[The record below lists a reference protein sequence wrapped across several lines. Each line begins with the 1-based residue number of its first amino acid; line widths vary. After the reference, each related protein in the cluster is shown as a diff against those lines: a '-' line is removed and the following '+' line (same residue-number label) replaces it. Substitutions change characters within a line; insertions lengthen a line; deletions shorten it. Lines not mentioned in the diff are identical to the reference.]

1 MEWDISSSADPR
13 PQIPVNRPTE
23 PAHNSYETQPQGE
36 STPASATDSRLDS
49 AGAWLPRVRL
59 RTRFLLSMLLIT
71 AALTSTSLLLVQ
83 RSIRNNVRQ
92 SIAVNLRNSVAAFQD
107 FRHERE
113 TMLTSDVALL
123 ADLPI
128 TRAIMTSPDPVT
140 IQDASQSISQI
151 AASDL
156 FVMVDRNGRV
166 VALHTKTPGLTR
178 AAAEKYFQ
186 MSLDDDR
193 GETSHWWLGEHH
205 LYQTFVEP
213 IYRGSR
219 TDGTLLGFLV
229 IGYEINDRL
238 AAQVSKIAG
247 SQVAFSSGNEIVAT
261 TLSPEQAQGGGM
273 QDLIA
278 GSAHDDPR
286 DIDIGNERFLAT
298 SLVLSGSSSA
308 RVRLSVLGSYD
319 QATKFVDQLNRYL
332 VLLGLTAILVGSGLV
347 FFISHTFT
355 RPLGNLVGG
364 VRALEGGDYHHP
376 LDSSGGDEVAELT
389 RTFDRMRASLLKSQR
404 DLLESEQLATI
415 GRMASSISHDL
426 RHSLA
431 AIVAN
436 SEFLCDSHLTPVQR
450 EELYQEVRSG
460 VNLMTDLIDSLL
472 EFART
477 RESMTPA
484 NANVAETIQRSVLA
498 VRLHPRHHNRS
509 IDVLC
514 GVQVTGW
521 FDQRKLERALYNLL
535 LNACEAAPPQSGI
548 VEVTAAEVGGRITIS
563 VADNGPGIAES
574 IRDRLFHPFVS
585 YGKENGTGLGL
596 AVVQKIVQDHG
607 GEIEVER
614 TAQGRTVFRIVLPGR
629 TQDESRNTGEL
640 AAEASSPVPAVR
652 NHARQNSVSHPGP

>member
-1 MEWDISSSADPR
+1 
-13 PQIPVNRPTE
+13 VNPSTE
-23 PAHNSYETQPQGE
+23 PAPHSAQANLTTE
-36 STPASATDSRLDS
+36 SA
-49 AGAWLPRVRL
+49 AGLPRLRL

-71 AALTSTSLLLVQ
+71 TGLTTTSLLLVQ
-83 RSIRNNVRQ
+83 RSIRSNVRQ

-128 TRAIMTSPDPVT
+128 TRAIMTAPHPAT
-140 IQDASQSISQI
+140 IQDASQDVWQHARSS
-151 AASDL
+151 SDL
-156 FVMVDRNGRV
+156 FVLVDRSGQV
-166 VALHTKTPGLTR
+166 VALHTKTPGFTKE
-178 AAAEKYFQ
+178 AAEKYFQ
-186 MSLDDDR
+186 ESLDDDR
-193 GETSHWWLGEHH
+193 GESSHWWLGEHH
-205 LYQTFVEP
+205 LYQTFIEP

-238 AAQVSKIAG
+238 AAQVSKVAG
-247 SQVAFSSGNEIVAT
+247 SQVAFSCGSEIVGT
-261 TLSPEQAQGGGM
+261 TLMPAQTEGGSI
-273 QDLIA
+273 QSLIA
-278 GSAHDDPR
+278 GSIHNDPR
-286 DIDIGNERFLAT
+286 DIEIGSERFLAT
-298 SLVLSGSSSA
+298 SLQLSGS
-308 RVRLSVLGSYD
+308 REMPVRLSVLGSYD

-332 VLLGLTAILVGSGLV
+332 LLLGFAAILVGSGLV

-355 RPLGNLVGG
+355 RPLGSLVAG
-364 VRALEGGDYHHP
+364 VRALEGGDFHHP
-376 LDSSGGDEVAELT
+376 LDPRGGDEVAELT
-389 RTFDRMRASLLKSQR
+389 RTFDRMRASLLKTQR

-450 EELYQEVRSG
+450 EELYQEVRTG

-477 RESMTPA
+477 RESLTPA
-484 NANVAETIQRSVLA
+484 YANVAETIQRSVLA

-509 IDVLC
+509 IDVMC
-514 GVQVTGW
+514 GVQLSGW

-535 LNACEAAPPQSGI
+535 LNACEAAPPLGGT
-548 VEVTAAEVGGRITIS
+548 VEVTAAEVAGSITIS

-574 IRDRLFHPFVS
+574 IRERLFHPFVS

-607 GEIEVER
+607 GEIVVER
-614 TAQGRTVFRIVLPGR
+614 TQGRTIFRIVLPGHV
-629 TQDESRNTGEL
+629 QDASRGASDTG
-640 AAEASSPVPAVR
+640 AEIPSFVPVQR
-652 NHARQNSVSHPGP
+652 DDARQNSISHPGR

>member
-1 MEWDISSSADPR
+1 
-13 PQIPVNRPTE
+13 
-23 PAHNSYETQPQGE
+23 
-36 STPASATDSRLDS
+36 
-49 AGAWLPRVRL
+49 
-59 RTRFLLSMLLIT
+59 
-71 AALTSTSLLLVQ
+71 
-83 RSIRNNVRQ
+83 
-92 SIAVNLRNSVAAFQD
+92 VAAFQD
-107 FRHERE
+107 FRQERE
-113 TMLTSDVALL
+113 TMLTTDVALL

-140 IQDASQSISQI
+140 IQDASQDIWQDARSS
-151 AASDL
+151 SDL
-156 FVMVDRNGRV
+156 FVLVDRSGRV
-166 VALHTKTPGLTR
+166 VALHTKTPGFTKE
-178 AAAEKYFQ
+178 AAEKYFQ
-186 MSLDDDR
+186 QSLEDDR
-193 GETSHWWLGEHH
+193 KQSSHWWLGDHH

-238 AAQVSKIAG
+238 AAEVSKVAG
-247 SQVAFSSGNEIVAT
+247 SQVAFSCGNEIVGT
-261 TLSPEQAQGGGM
+261 TLMAAQVEAGSI
-273 QDLIA
+273 QNLIA

-286 DIDIGNERFLAT
+286 DIDVGNERFLAT
-298 SLVLSGSSSA
+298 SLVLSGS
-308 RVRLSVLGSYD
+308 RETPVRLSVLGSYD

-332 VLLGLTAILVGSGLV
+332 LLLGLAAIVVGSGLV
-347 FFISHTFT
+347 FLISHTFT
-355 RPLGNLVGG
+355 RPLGSLVAG
-364 VRALEGGDYHHP
+364 VRALEGGDFHHP
-376 LDSSGGDEVAELT
+376 LDPRGGDEVAELT
-389 RTFDRMRASLLKSQR
+389 RAFDRMRTSLLKSQH

-477 RESMTPA
+477 RESLTPA

-498 VRLHPRHHNRS
+498 VRLHPRHHNRT

-514 GVQVTGW
+514 GVQVAGW

-535 LNACEAAPPQSGI
+535 LNACEAAPAMGGT
-548 VEVTAAEVGGRITIS
+548 VEVTAAEVAGSIAIS

-574 IRDRLFHPFVS
+574 IRERLFHPFVS

-607 GEIEVER
+607 GEIAVER
-614 TAQGRTVFRIVLPGR
+614 TTQGRTVFRIILPGR
-629 TQDESRNTGEL
+629 AQDASRIAGEPSL
-640 AAEASSPVPAVR
+640 DAPAMVPAQR
-652 NHARQNSVSHPGP
+652 EDAQNSISRPGP

>member
-1 MEWDISSSADPR
+1 VR
-13 PQIPVNRPTE
+13 
-23 PAHNSYETQPQGE
+23 
-36 STPASATDSRLDS
+36 PASQLDATTDT
-49 AGAWLPRVRL
+49 AGALLPRLRL

-71 AALTSTSLLLVQ
+71 TGLTTTSLLLVQ
-83 RSIRNNVRQ
+83 RSFRINVRQ
-92 SIAVNLRNSVAAFQD
+92 GIAVNLRNSVAAFQD

-140 IQDASQSISQI
+140 IQDASQDISQI

-156 FVMVDRNGRV
+156 FVMVDRGGRV
-166 VALHTKTPGLTR
+166 VALHTKTPGFTR
-178 AAAEKYFQ
+178 EAAEKYFQ
-186 MSLDDDR
+186 QSLDEDR
-193 GETSHWWLGEHH
+193 GEPSHWWLGEHH
-205 LYQTFVEP
+205 LYQTFIEP
-213 IYRGSR
+213 IYRGTR
-219 TDGTLLGFLV
+219 TEGTLLGFLV

-238 AAQVSKIAG
+238 AAEVSKVAG
-247 SQVAFSSGNEIVAT
+247 SQVAFSCGNEIVGT
-261 TLSPEQAQGGGM
+261 TLTAAQVQGGSI
-273 QDLIA
+273 QNLIA
-278 GSAHDDPR
+278 GSLRDDAR
-286 DIDIGNERFLAT
+286 EIEIGNERFLAT
-298 SLVLSGSSSA
+298 SLVLSGS
-308 RVRLSVLGSYD
+308 RPTPVRLSVLGSYD

-332 VLLGLTAILVGSGLV
+332 LLLGLAAILVGSGLV
-347 FFISHTFT
+347 FLISHTFT

-364 VRALEGGDYHHP
+364 VRALEGGDFHHP
-376 LDSSGGDEVAELT
+376 LDSRGGDEVGELT
-389 RTFDRMRASLLKSQR
+389 RAFERMRTSLLKSQR

-436 SEFLCDSHLTPVQR
+436 SEFLCDSHLTPAQR

-477 RESMTPA
+477 RESLTPA
-484 NANVAETIQRSVLA
+484 YASVSETIQRAVLA

-514 GVQVTGW
+514 GNQVSGW

-535 LNACEAAPPQSGI
+535 LNACEAAPPVGGT
-548 VEVTAAEVGGRITIS
+548 VEVTAAAVADSITIS

-574 IRDRLFHPFVS
+574 IRERLFHPFVS

-607 GEIEVER
+607 GEIFVER
-614 TAQGRTVFRIVLPGR
+614 TAQGRTVFQIVLPAR
-629 TQDESRNTGEL
+629 VQDAARSSSVDAASLVSTPQDDSQRN
-640 AAEASSPVPAVR
+640 SM
-652 NHARQNSVSHPGP
+652 SHPGP

>member
-1 MEWDISSSADPR
+1 
-13 PQIPVNRPTE
+13 
-23 PAHNSYETQPQGE
+23 
-36 STPASATDSRLDS
+36 
-49 AGAWLPRVRL
+49 
-59 RTRFLLSMLLIT
+59 MLLIT
-71 AALTSTSLLLVQ
+71 TGLTTTSFLLVQ
-83 RSIRNNVRQ
+83 RSIRSNVRQ

-140 IQDASQSISQI
+140 IQDASQDISQI
-151 AASDL
+151 AAGDL
-156 FVMVDRNGRV
+156 FVMVDRSGRV
-166 VALHTKTPGLTR
+166 VALHTKTPGFTKE
-178 AAAEKYFQ
+178 AAEKYFQ
-186 MSLDDDR
+186 QSLDDDR
-193 GETSHWWLGEHH
+193 GESSHWWLGDHH
-205 LYQTFVEP
+205 LYQTFIEP

-219 TDGTLLGFLV
+219 TNGVLLGFLV

-238 AAQVSKIAG
+238 ATEVSKVAG
-247 SQVAFSSGNEIVAT
+247 SQVAFSCGDEIVGT
-261 TLSPEQAQGGGM
+261 TLTPAQLQGGTVQNLM
-273 QDLIA
+273 A

-286 DIDIGNERFLAT
+286 DIEIGSERFLAT
-298 SLVLSGSSSA
+298 SLVLSGSQSTP
-308 RVRLSVLGSYD
+308 VRLNVLGSYD

-332 VLLGLTAILVGSGLV
+332 LLLGLAAIVVGSGLV

-355 RPLGNLVGG
+355 RPLGSLVAG
-364 VRALEGGDYHHP
+364 VRALEGGDFHHP
-376 LDSSGGDEVAELT
+376 LDPRGGDEVAELT
-389 RTFDRMRASLLKSQR
+389 RAFDRMRTSLLKSQH

-450 EELYQEVRSG
+450 EELYQEVRTG

-477 RESMTPA
+477 RESLSPA
-484 NANVAETIQRSVLA
+484 YANVAETIQRSVLA

-514 GVQVTGW
+514 GIQVAGW

-535 LNACEAAPPQSGI
+535 LNACEAAPAVGGK
-548 VEVTAAEVGGRITIS
+548 VEVTAAEVGGSIAIS

-574 IRDRLFHPFVS
+574 IRERLFHPFVS

-607 GEIEVER
+607 GEIAVER
-614 TAQGRTVFRIVLPGR
+614 TPQGRTVFRIVLPGR
-629 TQDESRNTGEL
+629 VQNASRGAGED
-640 AAEASSPVPAVR
+640 AALLVPAQRDDAQRNSIFVR
-652 NHARQNSVSHPGP
+652 APRHAPSLRQVPDLDPYPDME

>member
-1 MEWDISSSADPR
+1 M
-13 PQIPVNRPTE
+13 
-23 PAHNSYETQPQGE
+23 
-36 STPASATDSRLDS
+36 SRL
-49 AGAWLPRVRL
+49 RL

-71 AALTSTSLLLVQ
+71 TGLTTTSLLLVQ
-83 RSIRNNVRQ
+83 RSIRSNVRQ

-140 IQDASQSISQI
+140 IQDASQDISQI

-156 FVMVDRNGRV
+156 FVMVDRGGRV
-166 VALHTKTPGLTR
+166 VALHTKTPGFTKE
-178 AAAEKYFQ
+178 AAEKYFQ
-186 MSLDDDR
+186 QSLDEDR

-205 LYQTFVEP
+205 LYQTFIQP

-238 AAQVSKIAG
+238 AELVSKVAG
-247 SQVAFSSGNEIVAT
+247 SQVAFSCGSEIVGT
-261 TLSPEQAQGGGM
+261 TLMPAQIEGGNIQA
-273 QDLIA
+273 LIA
-278 GSAHDDPR
+278 GSVHNDPR
-286 DIDIGNERFLAT
+286 DIEIGSERFLAT
-298 SLVLSGSSSA
+298 SLELSGSREA
-308 RVRLSVLGSYD
+308 PVRLSVLGSYD

-332 VLLGLTAILVGSGLV
+332 LLLGLAAILVGSGLV

-355 RPLGNLVGG
+355 RPLGSLVAG
-364 VRALEGGDYHHP
+364 VRALEGGDFHHP
-376 LDSSGGDEVAELT
+376 LDARGGDEVAELT
-389 RTFDRMRASLLKSQR
+389 STFDRMRASLLKSQQ

-436 SEFLCDSHLTPVQR
+436 SEFLCDSHLTPAQR

-477 RESMTPA
+477 RESLTPA
-484 NANVAETIQRSVLA
+484 YANVLETIQRSVGA

-514 GVQVTGW
+514 GTQLAGW

-535 LNACEAAPPQSGI
+535 LNACEAAPPLGGT
-548 VEVTAAEVGGRITIS
+548 VEITAAEVAGSITIS

-574 IRDRLFHPFVS
+574 IRERLFHPFVS
-585 YGKENGTGLGL
+585 HGKENGTGLGL

-607 GEIEVER
+607 GEIVVER
-614 TAQGRTVFRIVLPGR
+614 TQGRTVFRIVLPGR
-629 TQDESRNTGEL
+629 VQDASRSASDT
-640 AAEASSPVPAVR
+640 AAEISSFVPAQR
-652 NHARQNSVSHPGP
+652 DDAKQSSISHPGR

>member
-1 MEWDISSSADPR
+1 
-13 PQIPVNRPTE
+13 
-23 PAHNSYETQPQGE
+23 
-36 STPASATDSRLDS
+36 
-49 AGAWLPRVRL
+49 
-59 RTRFLLSMLLIT
+59 MLLIT
-71 AALTSTSLLLVQ
+71 TGLTTISLLLVQ
-83 RSIRNNVRQ
+83 RSVRSNVRQ
-92 SIAVNLRNSVAAFQD
+92 SIAVSLRNSVAAFQD

-140 IQDASQSISQI
+140 IQDASQDISQI

-156 FVMVDRNGRV
+156 FVMVDRGGRV
-166 VALHTKTPGLTR
+166 VALHTKTPGFTKE
-178 AAAEKYFQ
+178 AAEKFFQ
-186 MSLDDDR
+186 QSLDDDR
-193 GETSHWWLGEHH
+193 GESSHWWLGDHH
-205 LYQTFVEP
+205 LYQTFVQP

-238 AAQVSKIAG
+238 AAEVSKVAG
-247 SQVAFSSGNEIVAT
+247 SQVAFSCGNEIVGT
-261 TLSPEQAQGGGM
+261 TLTPAQVQGGNI

-286 DIDIGNERFLAT
+286 DIEVGSERFLAT
-298 SLVLSGSSSA
+298 SLVLSGS
-308 RVRLSVLGSYD
+308 RPTPVRLSVLGSYD
-319 QATKFVDQLNRYL
+319 QATKFLDQLNRYL
-332 VLLGLTAILVGSGLV
+332 LLLGLAAILVGSGLV
-347 FFISHTFT
+347 FFTSHTFT
-355 RPLGNLVGG
+355 RPLGSLVAG
-364 VRALEGGDYHHP
+364 VRALEGGDFHHP
-376 LDSSGGDEVAELT
+376 LDPRGGDEVAELT
-389 RTFDRMRASLLKSQR
+389 RAFDRMRTSLLKSQH

-450 EELYQEVRSG
+450 EELYQEVRTG

-477 RESMTPA
+477 RESLSPA
-484 NANVAETIQRSVLA
+484 YANVSETIQRSVLA
-498 VRLHPRHHNRS
+498 VRLHPRHHARS

-514 GVQVTGW
+514 ATQVSGW

-535 LNACEAAPPQSGI
+535 LNACEAAPAVGGT
-548 VEVTAAEVGGRITIS
+548 VEVTAAEVSGSITIS

-607 GEIEVER
+607 GEIVVER
-614 TAQGRTVFRIVLPGR
+614 TVQGRTVFRIVLPGR
-629 TQDESRNTGEL
+629 LQDASRNVGEPGVSEPAL
-640 AAEASSPVPAVR
+640 DAPSLVPAQR
-652 NHARQNSVSHPGP
+652 DDAKRSSISHPGP

>member
-1 MEWDISSSADPR
+1 VNPSPESVPHSSPTESAGLLR
-13 PQIPVNRPTE
+13 PQ
-23 PAHNSYETQPQGE
+23 
-36 STPASATDSRLDS
+36 L
-49 AGAWLPRVRL
+49 RL

-71 AALTSTSLLLVQ
+71 TGLTTISLLLVQ
-83 RSIRNNVRQ
+83 RSIRRNVRQ

-113 TMLTSDVALL
+113 TMLTNDVALL

-128 TRAIMTSPDPVT
+128 TRAIMGSPDPVT
-140 IQDASQSISQI
+140 IQDASQDISQI
-151 AASDL
+151 ANSDL
-156 FVMVDRNGRV
+156 FVLVDHSGRV

-178 AAAEKYFQ
+178 EAAEKYFQ
-186 MSLDDDR
+186 QSLDEDR
-193 GETSHWWLGEHH
+193 GESSHWWLGEHH
-205 LYQTFVEP
+205 LYQTFVQP
-213 IYRGSR
+213 IYRGTR

-238 AAQVSKIAG
+238 AAEVSKVAG
-247 SQVAFSSGNEIVAT
+247 SEVAFSCGNEIVGT
-261 TLSPEQAQGGGM
+261 TLPPAQAQSGNM
-273 QDLIA
+273 QDLIS

-286 DIDIGNERFLAT
+286 DIDIGSERFLAT
-298 SLVLSGSSSA
+298 SLVLSGS
-308 RVRLSVLGSYD
+308 RLTPVRLSVLGSYD

-332 VLLGLTAILVGSGLV
+332 LLLGAAAILVGSGLV

-355 RPLGNLVGG
+355 RPLGSLVAG
-364 VRALEGGDYHHP
+364 VRALEGGDFHHP
-376 LDSSGGDEVAELT
+376 LDPRGGDEVAELT
-389 RTFDRMRASLLKSQR
+389 RAFDRMRTSLLKSQR

-477 RESMTPA
+477 RESLTPA
-484 NANVAETIQRSVLA
+484 YANVSETIQRSVQA
-498 VRLHPRHHNRS
+498 VRLHPRHHIRS
-509 IDVLC
+509 INVLC
-514 GVQVTGW
+514 GAQLIGW

-535 LNACEAAPPQSGI
+535 LNACEAAPPVGGY
-548 VEVTAAEVGGRITIS
+548 VEVTAAETAVAITIS
-563 VADNGPGIAES
+563 VADNGPGIAQS

-607 GEIEVER
+607 GEIVMER
-614 TAQGRTVFRIVLPGR
+614 TAQDRGQGEVRGEVREMTVFRIVLPGR
-629 TQDESRNTGEL
+629 APDSYHS
-640 AAEASSPVPAVR
+640 ASEPSTDLPALVPAQR
-652 NHARQNSVSHPGP
+652 DASQNSISHPGS

>member
-1 MEWDISSSADPR
+1 VTLPPKSAPRSS
-13 PQIPVNRPTE
+13 QIK
-23 PAHNSYETQPQGE
+23 
-36 STPASATDSRLDS
+36 S
-49 AGAWLPRVRL
+49 AGALVPRLRL

-71 AALTSTSLLLVQ
+71 TCLTTTSLLLVQ
-83 RSIRNNVRQ
+83 RSIRSNVRQ
-92 SIAVNLRNSVAAFQD
+92 SIAVNLKNSVAAFQD

-140 IQDASQSISQI
+140 IQDASQNISQI

-156 FVMVDRNGRV
+156 FVLVDRGGQV
-166 VALHTKTPGLTR
+166 VALHTKTPGFTKE
-178 AAAEKYFQ
+178 AAEKYFQ
-186 MSLDDDR
+186 QSLDEDR

-205 LYQTFVEP
+205 LYQTFIEP

-238 AAQVSKIAG
+238 AAEVSKVAG
-247 SQVAFSSGNEIVAT
+247 SQVAFSCGNEIVGT
-261 TLSPEQAQGGGM
+261 TLMPAQTEGGSI

-278 GSAHDDPR
+278 GSVHDEPKDVE
-286 DIDIGNERFLAT
+286 IGSERFLAT
-298 SLVLSGSSSA
+298 SLVLSGS
-308 RVRLSVLGSYD
+308 RPTPVRLSVLGSYD

-332 VLLGLTAILVGSGLV
+332 VLLGLAAILVGSGLV

-355 RPLGNLVGG
+355 RPLGSLVAG
-364 VRALEGGDYHHP
+364 VRALEGGDFHHP
-376 LDSSGGDEVAELT
+376 LDPRGGDEVAELT
-389 RTFDRMRASLLKSQR
+389 RAFDRMRTSLLKSQR

-450 EELYQEVRSG
+450 EELYQEVRTG

-477 RESMTPA
+477 RESLNPA
-484 NANVAETIQRSVLA
+484 FASVAETIQRSVLA
-498 VRLHPRHHNRS
+498 VRLHPRHHNRA

-514 GVQVTGW
+514 SVQVSGW

-535 LNACEAAPPQSGI
+535 LNACEAAPPLGGK
-548 VEVTAAEVGGRITIS
+548 VDVTAAEVAGSITIS

-574 IRDRLFHPFVS
+574 IRERLFHPFVS
-585 YGKENGTGLGL
+585 FGKENGTGLGL
-596 AVVQKIVQDHG
+596 AVVHKIVQDHG
-607 GEIEVER
+607 GEIVVER
-614 TAQGRTVFRIVLPGR
+614 TAQGKTVFRIVLPQR
-629 TQDESRNTGEL
+629 AQDTPRG
-640 AAEASSPVPAVR
+640 ASEPDADMSSLVPAQR
-652 NHARQNSVSHPGP
+652 EETRQNSISHPGP